1 MKRIDEYII
10 ARISAGD
17 ERAFKTLYNHYF
29 TYLCTSAMYYTLDE
43 GVSKEIVNDVFVS
56 VWERKQRLV
65 YPVHSFLTTCVRNRS
80 LNHIRSQKARLSMV
94 DGYGVEVLR
103 LQEAQLL
110 KQATPFDIHEF
121 KELESQIR
129 TSVDSL
135 PARCKAIFEQYLYGG
150 QSPKEIAENMG
161 VSVTTVRVQVKIAL
175 DRLKAS
181 LSPYMGLIIF
191 ILNDRLR

>member
-1 MKRIDEYII
+1 
-10 ARISAGD
+10 
-17 ERAFKTLYNHYF
+17 
-29 TYLCTSAMYYTLDE
+29 
-43 GVSKEIVNDVFVS
+43 
-56 VWERKQRLV
+56 
-65 YPVHSFLTTCVRNRS
+65 
-80 LNHIRSQKARLSMV
+80 MV

-161 VSVTTVRVQVKIAL
+161 VSVNTVRVQVKIAL